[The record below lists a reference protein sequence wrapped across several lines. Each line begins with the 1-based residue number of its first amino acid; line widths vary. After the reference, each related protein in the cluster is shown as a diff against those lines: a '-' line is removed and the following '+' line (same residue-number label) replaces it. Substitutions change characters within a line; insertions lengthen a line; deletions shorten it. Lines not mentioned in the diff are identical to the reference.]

1 MHKIKNT
8 CSFNIHKIDFFL
20 ALNHYAPMLSRHGRS
35 TFSYKSHDAR
45 SHMMLSHMRSCAI
58 LHRRCKSWM
67 RDPASMKESCFLW
80 HSSVQVQRAHVDQLK
95 EMRGRRH
102 AVDRSS
108 SPKRA
113 IFLLVGLARTFPF
126 TKHREVDNRVNWEI
140 WLIKWV
146 SVIDKP
152 QFVIFFNLL
161 Y

>member
-1 MHKIKNT
+1 MHKIKNI

-80 HSSVQVQRAHVDQLK
+80 HSSVQVQRAHVDQTSWKRWEVVDTRWIDLV
-95 EMRGRRH
+95 RRSE
-102 AVDRSS
+102 RSFFS
-108 SPKRA
+108 SA
-113 IFLLVGLARTFPF
+113 S
-126 TKHREVDNRVNWEI
+126 RERSLSQNI
-140 WLIKWV
+140 GKW
-146 SVIDKP
+146 I
-152 QFVIFFNLL
+152 IG
-161 Y
+161 